1 MLFMKVI
8 FNSLRLIRYAI
19 FIIAL
24 CMNSIALAFG
34 LVTEKD
40 IFCSKQIC
48 ASIAEQDGECAR
60 KLEKLRK
67 KTPYYYVPFSTNVD
81 ADTTTKLLNYIYSI
95 FYDSLEQ
102 EQAFYSKQ
110 INALISVKDRES
122 ADKAAKEIAELRKK
136 YPYDPM
142 SPEIGYDI
150 DIITYA
156 LVELNFYGS
165 EELARVLLG
174 EDYLIGILPE
184 AELTPEIEKA
194 LSEQAMKNAEGIL
207 TGGPGF
213 DTTTAWGAPVNPE
226 MKWDNNLSLKIV
238 WPSSVNILHFGWVED
253 VEYTVYPVYVVY
265 KDKKYQIFQNFIEPP
280 DELRLEQ
287 KYRVPD
293 EPDAENK

>member
-1 MLFMKVI
+1 MERIFKLGKYMNTETAKTLSENKTQIMLFMKVI
-8 FNSLRLIRYAI
+8 FNNLRLIRYAI

-136 YPYDPM
+136 I
-142 SPEIGYDI
+142 SI
-150 DIITYA
+150 
-156 LVELNFYGS
+156 
-165 EELARVLLG
+165 
-174 EDYLIGILPE
+174 
-184 AELTPEIEKA
+184 
-194 LSEQAMKNAEGIL
+194 
-207 TGGPGF
+207 
-213 DTTTAWGAPVNPE
+213 
-226 MKWDNNLSLKIV
+226 
-238 WPSSVNILHFGWVED
+238 
-253 VEYTVYPVYVVY
+253 
-265 KDKKYQIFQNFIEPP
+265 
-280 DELRLEQ
+280 
-287 KYRVPD
+287 
-293 EPDAENK
+293 